1 MNSAITRRVRRR
13 SRLRIFDEV
22 CLLAIGLFPLESGT
36 PLLSLATVA
45 EL

>member
-1 MNSAITRRVRRR
+1 MYRAITGRERRR
-13 SRLRIFDEV
+13 SRLRILDEV